1 MRLRTRSILVVATV
15 GTLALAGLTG
25 CGLRN
30 GSGAAAAPDTGVD
43 TTSVEAVAL
52 TALGIPA
59 ADLGE
64 QAAPSATPDKRGRHP
79 RRPWL
84 RRGLGRNVEHGEVV
98 VDTKDGTKTIDVQRG
113 TITAISSTTV
123 TVKSKDG
130 FTLTWTLGSSKLRV
144 IEHRSTVQPSELT
157 AGKVIGIAGTRS
169 GDTVTALLI
178 VIPNTK

>member
-1 MRLRTRSILVVATV
+1 MSLRLRSILVIATV

-30 GSGAAAAPDTGVD
+30 TSGTAAASDTADG
-43 TTSVEAVAL
+43 TSVEAEAVAL

-59 ADLGE
+59 ADLDAPAG
-64 QAAPSATPDKRGRHP
+64 PSASPDKRGRHP

-84 RRGLGRNVEHGEVV
+84 RRGLSRNVEHGEVV

-113 TITAISSTTV
+113 TITAINSTTL

-130 FTLTWTLGSSKLRV
+130 FTLTWTLGSDKLRV
-144 IEHRSTVQPSELT
+144 IEHRST
-157 AGKVIGIAGTRS
+157 
-169 GDTVTALLI
+169 
-178 VIPNTK
+178 